1 MQFTFTKCALENQLV
16 RSVFRNYLVSLGAGP
31 GEFSFEKCNWRGL
44 VGTSVHT
51 AALPWSAGAGLLWG
65 EVKLE
70 DAPQALS
77 GECAGGAVVWLLCP
91 KGQLPCLCALPTG
104 LEVHGTFPVLFPAVQ
119 GKIVWVR
126 GGDNLCVTKVHSVS
140 QRKMKICTWSWMERE
155 ECAKWQISAKN
166 LVSEC
171 ISCVGSKESSTPVSS
186 FFKVCFFS

>member
-1 MQFTFTKCALENQLV
+1 MCFRKPTGSICLQKLFSLIGCRSRRVQLWKVQLKGTRGHLSSHCSPSLECRGWIALRGSETGGFPPGTEWWMCRRG
-16 RSVFRNYLVSLGAGP
+16 RSVAVVSQG
-31 GEFSFEKCNWRGL
+31 
-44 VGTSVHT
+44 T
-51 AALPWSAGAGLLWG
+51 AALSVCTAHGP
-65 EVKLE
+65 
-70 DAPQALS
+70 
-77 GECAGGAVVWLLCP
+77 GGAW
-91 KGQLPCLCALPTG
+91 
-104 LEVHGTFPVLFPAVQ
+104 HFPVLFPAVQ

-126 GGDNLCVTKVHSVS
+126 GGDNLCVIKVHSVS